1 MIHVIIGPPCS
12 GKSTYV
18 REHRQ
23 KGEVVIDFDKLAQ
36 CFGSDE
42 KHAAPDAIKAVTF
55 KAREAAIREVCE
67 NGYDA
72 WIIHTKPT
80 EKQRE
85 MYDAAGAE
93 YIKMDTDLE
102 TCLERCESD
111 NRPPGTAEII
121 KQYFEALKGA
131 SFSSGRRSNMGI
143 KTKTFEVK
151 SDNGT
156 ISGYAATWIR
166 EPDSYGD
173 VIAPGA
179 FKECLE
185 NIKTEGK
192 VLPLLWNHD
201 SYDMGSYIGTVTDLG
216 EDDHG
221 LKFTASFDDTKEA
234 QRARELAVTG
244 RVVKFSFAYDV
255 LDQATITLED
265 GREANELRKL
275 NIHEVSLVLYPAN
288 PDTSI
293 IDVKSA
299 EKSGRRNSKADEEV
313 LKEVTKLLS
322 SAQAKINSL
331 MADDE
336 DPEDESKAKSEEPD
350 TVNDEEQKRVKDLIN
365 IANSILTKE
374 NHDES

>member
-1 MIHVIIGPPCS
+1 MIRVVIGPPCS

-18 REHRQ
+18 RQHRE
-23 KGEVVIDFDKLAQ
+23 KGDVIIDFDKLAQ
-36 CFGSDE
+36 CLGSDE

-55 KAREAAIREVCE
+55 KARDAAIKEVCE

-93 YIKMDTDLE
+93 YIEMDTDLE

-111 NRPPGTAEII
+111 DRPPGTAEII
-121 KQYFEALKGA
+121 KRYFEALKGA
-131 SFSSGRRSNMGI
+131 SFSSGRRSNMK

-151 SDNGT
+151 ADNGT

-173 VIAPGA
+173 VIAQGA

-185 NIKTEGK
+185 KLKEEGK

-201 SYDMGSYIGTVTDLG
+201 SYDIASYIGTVTDLG

-221 LKFTASFDDTKEA
+221 LKFSASFDDTKEA

-244 RVVKFSFAYDV
+244 RVVKFSFAYDI
-255 LDQATITLED
+255 LDQATIKLED
-265 GREANELRKL
+265 GREVNELRKL

-313 LKEVTKLLS
+313 LREVTELLS
-322 SAQAKINSL
+322 AAQAKINSL
-331 MADDE
+331 MTEDE
-336 DPEDESKAKSEEPD
+336 DPKDESKAKSEEPG
-350 TVNDEEQKRVKDLIN
+350 TVNDEEQKRVKDLIKE
-365 IANSILTKE
+365 AEELLTKGE
-374 NHDES
+374 